1 MSSSPLPVSNISSP
15 GLPGMQLDGVCIAL
29 KTRRLFDLTVGVAPG
44 EIVTVMGSSGAGKS
58 TLLAYIAGFLDP
70 VFQARGD
77 IRLDGKS
84 IAGLPSHERRLG
96 LMQQD
101 HLLFPHLS
109 VAGNL
114 AFGVPSDA
122 TERDAVVRQALQE
135 VELPGFGD
143 RDPATLSGGQRA
155 RIALMRTLLAK
166 PRALL
171 LDEPFSKLDR
181 DLRGQVR
188 EFVFATVRKRMLPVL
203 MVTHDDEDA
212 EQAAG
217 PVVAL

>member
-1 MSSSPLPVSNISSP
+1 MAAPT
-15 GLPGMQLDGVCIAL
+15 GMQLEGVCIAL
-29 KTRRLFDLTVGVAPG
+29 KTRRLFDLTFSVPPG

-58 TLLAYIAGFLDP
+58 TLLAYVAGFLDP
-70 VFQARGD
+70 AFQARGD
-77 IRLDGKS
+77 IRLDGRS
-84 IAGLPSHERRLG
+84 IASLPSHERRLG

-114 AFGVPSDA
+114 AFGLPGGCRG
-122 TERDAVVRQALQE
+122 RDAAVRQALQE
-135 VELPGFGD
+135 VELSGFGD

-171 LDEPFSKLDR
+171 LDEPFSKLDH

-188 EFVFATVRKRMLPVL
+188 QFVFATVRKRMLPVL
-203 MVTHDDEDA
+203 MVTHDHDDA

-217 PVVAL
+217 PVVVL